1 MNYALCI
8 KKNLSSFVF
17 CHLTFSYLCLK
28 SRFIMKLI
36 PMGSSREEV
45 YIRRAIIVEELSPLI
60 GTSIPCGA
68 FGGKCVEILYNS
80 VDETATRASQ
90 RYESTLA
97 AMRLVEALRKSSL
110 IGVDIPKNKQKK
122 KMYFTKIYELRAT
135 LTNLGEVKI
144 IVGERNNKRMIHY
157 CITKKVKE

>member
-1 MNYALCI
+1 
-8 KKNLSSFVF
+8 
-17 CHLTFSYLCLK
+17 
-28 SRFIMKLI
+28 MKLI
-36 PMGSSREEV
+36 PTGSSREEV

-122 KMYFTKIYELRAT
+122 KMYFIKIYELRAT

-157 CITKKVKE
+157 CITKKIKE

>member
-1 MNYALCI
+1 
-8 KKNLSSFVF
+8 
-17 CHLTFSYLCLK
+17 
-28 SRFIMKLI
+28 MKLI
-36 PMGSSREEV
+36 PTGCSREEV
-45 YIRRAIIVEELSPLI
+45 YIRRAIIVETLSPLI
-60 GTSIPCGA
+60 GTSVPCGA
-68 FGGKCVEILYNS
+68 FKGKSVEILYNS

-97 AMRLVEALRKSSL
+97 AIRLVEALRESSL
-110 IGVDIPKNKQKK
+110 VRIDIPKDKQKK
-122 KMYFTKIYELRAT
+122 KMYFTKVYELKAT

>member
-1 MNYALCI
+1 
-8 KKNLSSFVF
+8 
-17 CHLTFSYLCLK
+17 
-28 SRFIMKLI
+28 MKLI
-36 PMGSSREEV
+36 PTGSSREEV

-60 GTSIPCGA
+60 GTSVPCGA

-97 AMRLVEALRKSSL
+97 AMRLVEALRESSL

-157 CITKKVKE
+157 CITKKIKE